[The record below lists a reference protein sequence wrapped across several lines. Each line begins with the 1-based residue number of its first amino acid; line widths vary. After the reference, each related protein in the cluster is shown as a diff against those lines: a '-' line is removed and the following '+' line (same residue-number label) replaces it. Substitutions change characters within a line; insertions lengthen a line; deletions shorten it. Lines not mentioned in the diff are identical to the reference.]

1 MMHALPFRLSKK
13 QHIVIRL
20 LAVFAVLAALIAS
33 GLAVIPGPT
42 PAQAQTQNIPVS
54 PAKQD
59 FSNTTTQNTYT
70 FTVDA
75 DATMNSLDFSVEG
88 NYFLL
93 EYDLMV
99 NGRSLKKE
107 TFSSAQK
114 LPYSKTITGLNST
127 LKKGDKINLYLRFNY
142 PRVKGSVSVSPKG
155 TLGGSAPTPTPAQ
168 PTPTPTPTPTS
179 TPDPSD
185 KTVTPAAPT
194 AVDPATAP
202 QCVEKGYIN
211 IPGTQGVDYYIA
223 DQKKPAGQQFYEAR
237 TAATVKITAKPQPGY
252 QFTSGAQTEWSF
264 KMSGQVKS
272 CSGDQPTPPPGNS
285 REFTATGHGFSLQTV
300 PVDPNRP
307 DTFAAKVV
315 EDSKLEHA
323 TVRIKTDATYLDP
336 QNYQVTVDKIEE
348 GVTLEK
354 RAVDTG
360 NGFIATDIVPVKNG
374 KQVDSALIP
383 KDAVFTFTNNQPEN
397 KRLSVELDAY
407 GTKATDSTEP
417 PIVSPPDGAQWVNG
431 RAANPQM
438 PTRCGLRIAVVA
450 DLSTSLNYAD
460 TNGFQASKTAANT
473 FIDALAGTPAEL
485 GIYNFA
491 SSAPANANGSTFGKN
506 PPYIS
511 MDSQEGIDEAKQVV
525 SNWNFNQNNSATNWQ
540 AGLQQVKA
548 GNYDVVY
555 FITDG
560 MPTTSSTIKSKGI
573 GGEFVQA
580 SALNDAIDAANELK
594 ASGTRVVPLMVDLT
608 LGGNTN
614 KRWVVERDYV
624 LKDIKRIG
632 LNAETPQKPGI
643 YYKTNSG
650 VQAARE
656 ANYVGTG
663 EEALTLVNLERAVQ
677 LAPNQSLQVFERRQN
692 GTVATITSDKSKWT
706 YGTRDVKVMGEDIS
720 GTGDTKRVQGYSQLA
735 AQMKAI
741 AQELTKRCD
750 GVVSVKKRIVD
761 VNGNVLKDREPGWEF
776 TLSAGGQDIIDP
788 GNGELVR
795 RSLKVTSWADADRGT
810 AKWNIKSGT
819 AQDLMLSETQK
830 EGYTLFKRPNPANP
844 QDPAKYNAVCNETRD
859 GKTTPIAVQNEG
871 QFGFKVRMNEKDKVL
886 SRVSCVVDNY
896 KTPETPPGK
905 LTFKKAEYRD
915 GSIAELSG
923 LGGASFEIYPSKD
936 GKPDFSA
943 GKPLYTIKPGQES
956 IEVKTTGT
964 FFLVETKAPNGLNL
978 LPKPVPFEIAFDKD
992 ANTYKISTVGDNP
1005 QIQASGSGDAM
1016 LLVVADTASGQLPK
1030 TGGNGVLVWALGGLV
1045 MAGGGALWM
1054 RRRKL

>member
-59 FSNTTTQNTYT
+59 FSNTATQNTYT

-75 DATMNSLDFSVEG
+75 DATMNSLDFNVTG

-93 EYDLMV
+93 EYNLMV

-107 TFSSAQK
+107 TFSSSQK
-114 LPYSKTITGLNST
+114 LPYSKTVSGLNSP
-127 LKKGDKINLYLRFNY
+127 LKKGDKIDLYLRFNF
-142 PRVKGSVSVSPKG
+142 PREQGTVSMTPKG
-155 TLGGSAPTPTPAQ
+155 TLGGSTPTPTPT
-168 PTPTPTPTPTS
+168 PTQPTPTPTPTS

-223 DQKKPAGQQFYEAR
+223 GQKKPAGQHFFEG
-237 TAATVKITAKPQPGY
+237 TKPATVKVTAKAQSGY
-252 QFTSGAQTEWSF
+252 QIASGATTEWSF
-264 KMSGQVKS
+264 NMSGEVKN
-272 CSGDQPTPPPGNS
+272 CSGDQPTPPPDG
-285 REFTATGHGFSLQTV
+285 RTFKATGHGFSLQGD
-300 PVDPNRP
+300 PVAPNRP
-307 DTFAAKVV
+307 DTFTAKVG
-315 EDSKLEHA
+315 EDAKLNYI
-323 TVRIKTDATYLDP
+323 TVRIKTDATFLDP
-336 QNYQVTVDKIEE
+336 QHYQLTVDKIED
-348 GVTLEK
+348 GVTLQK
-354 RAVDTG
+354 RNVNIG
-360 NGFIATDIVPVKNG
+360 NGYITMDVVPMKDG
-374 KQVDSALIP
+374 KQVDSAFLP
-383 KDAVFTFTNNQPEN
+383 KDAVFTFTNNLAQN
-397 KRLSVELDAY
+397 KSLVVELDAY
-407 GTKATDSTEP
+407 GTKSADPTDP
-417 PIVSPPDGAQWVNG
+417 PIISPPDGADWVHG
-431 RAANPQM
+431 RVANPQLPM
-438 PTRCGLRIAVVA
+438 TCGLRIAVVA

-460 TNGFQASKTAANT
+460 NTNGFDESKKATNA
-473 FIDALAGTPAEL
+473 FIDALAGTSAEL
-485 GIYNFA
+485 GLYNFA
-491 SSAPANANGSTFGKN
+491 STAPANVPGSTHGNN

-511 MDSQEGIDEAKQVV
+511 MLTQDGVTQAKRVV

-608 LGGNTN
+608 LGGRTSQRPVVTNDLVLKDAKRIGWQADPGQAPGLYYKIRSDHPKAIHANYINTDILVN
-614 KRWVVERDYV
+614 LKMAYDGAGNQTLQVVER
-624 LKDIKRIG
+624 L
-632 LNAETPQKPGI
+632 
-643 YYKTNSG
+643 
-650 VQAARE
+650 
-656 ANYVGTG
+656 
-663 EEALTLVNLERAVQ
+663 
-677 LAPNQSLQVFERRQN
+677 PNGRQE
-692 GTVATITSDKSKWT
+692 TITSKMSRWT

-720 GTGDTKRVQGYSQLA
+720 GTGDTVRITNYSGLA
-735 AQMKAI
+735 AQMKSI
-741 AQELTKRCD
+741 AQDLTKKC
-750 GVVSVKKRIVD
+750 GGEVIVKKRIVD
-761 VNGNVLKDREPGWEF
+761 EDGKVLSDSEPGWEF
-776 TLSAGGQDIIDP
+776 TLSANGQKVIDP
-788 GNGELVR
+788 GNGELVTQWR
-795 RSLKVTSWADADRGT
+795 KATSWREEDKGT
-810 AKWNIKSGT
+810 ARWGIQSET
-819 AQDLMLSETQK
+819 AQDLTLTETQQA
-830 EGYTLFKRPNPANP
+830 GYTLFKR
-844 QDPAKYNAVCNETRD
+844 DGKNAVCQETRD
-859 GKTTPIAVQNEG
+859 GKTTSIAVQNDGE
-871 QFGFKVRMNEKDKVL
+871 FGFKVRMNEKDKVL

-896 KTPETPPGK
+896 KTPEATGK
-905 LTFKKAEYRD
+905 LTFKKAQYVD
-915 GSIAELSG
+915 GEVVEMSD
-923 LGGASFEIYPSKD
+923 LGGATFEIYPAKD
-936 GKPDFSA
+936 GKPDYSA

-992 ANTYKISTVGDNP
+992 AKKYRVSTVGNHP
-1005 QIQASGSGDAM
+1005 QLKASGSGDAM

-1054 RRRKL
+1054 RRRKS

>member
-1 MMHALPFRLSKK
+1 MMLALPFRLSKK
-13 QHIVIRL
+13 QHVVIRL
-20 LAVFAVLAALIAS
+20 LAVFAVLAALVANA
-33 GLAVIPGPT
+33 LAAIPGPA
-42 PAQAQTQNIPVS
+42 PAQAQTQTIPVS

-107 TFSSAQK
+107 TLSSSQK

-142 PRVKGSVSVSPKG
+142 PSVKGSLSITPKG
-155 TLGGSAPTPTPAQ
+155 TLGGSAPTPTPTQ

-211 IPGTQGVDYYIA
+211 IPVTQGVDYYIA
-223 DQKKPAGQQFYEAR
+223 AQKKSAGQHFFEG
-237 TAATVKITAKPQPGY
+237 TEPATVKVTAKPQSGY
-252 QFTSGAQTEWSF
+252 QFTSGATTEWSF
-264 KMSGQVKS
+264 NMSGQVKS
-272 CSGDQPTPPPGNS
+272 CSGEPTPPPDGRTFN
-285 REFTATGHGFSLQTV
+285 ATGHGFSLQGD
-300 PVDPNRP
+300 PVDPSRP
-307 DTFAAKVV
+307 DTFTAKVG
-315 EDSKLEHA
+315 EDAKLNYI
-323 TVRIKTDATYLDP
+323 TVRIKTDATFLDP
-336 QNYQVTVDKIEE
+336 QHYQLTVDKIED
-348 GVTLEK
+348 GVTLQK
-354 RAVDTG
+354 RNVNIG
-360 NGFIATDIVPVKNG
+360 NGFITMDIVPIKNG
-374 KQVDSALIP
+374 KQVDSAFLP
-383 KDAVFTFTNNQPEN
+383 KDAVFTFTNDLAQN
-397 KRLSVELDAY
+397 KSLVVELDAY
-407 GTKATDSTEP
+407 GAKATDPTDP
-417 PIVSPPDGAQWVNG
+417 PIIAPPDGAKWVHG
-431 RAANPQM
+431 RVANPQLPM
-438 PTRCGLRIAVVA
+438 TCGLRIAVVA
-450 DLSTSLNYAD
+450 DLSTSLNYAENA
-460 TNGFQASKTAANT
+460 NGFDESKKATNA
-473 FIDALAGTPAEL
+473 FIDALAGTSAEL
-485 GIYNFA
+485 GLYNFA
-491 SSAPANANGSTFGKN
+491 RTAPANVFGSTHSSN

-511 MDSQEGIDEAKQVV
+511 MLTQDGVTQAKRVV
-525 SNWNFNQNNSATNWQ
+525 SNWNYSANNSATNWQ
-540 AGLQQVKA
+540 AALQQVKA
-548 GNYDVVY
+548 GDYDVVY

-608 LGGNTN
+608 LGGRSSQRPVVTN
-614 KRWVVERDYV
+614 DLV
-624 LKDIKRIG
+624 LKDAKRIAWTADPG
-632 LNAETPQKPGI
+632 QAPGI
-643 YYKTNSG
+643 YYKIRSDLPKATHANLIGTDILMNLKMAYDAAGS
-650 VQAARE
+650 QA
-656 ANYVGTG
+656 
-663 EEALTLVNLERAVQ
+663 
-677 LAPNQSLQVFERRQN
+677 LQVFERLPDGSQR
-692 GTVATITSDKSKWT
+692 TVTLDQSRWT
-706 YGTRDVKVMGEDIS
+706 YGTRDVKTMGEDIS
-720 GTGDTKRVQGYSQLA
+720 GTGDTVRISNYIGLA
-735 AQMKAI
+735 AQMKSI
-741 AQELTKRCD
+741 AQDLTKKCN
-750 GVVSVKKRIVD
+750 GEVIVKKRIVD
-761 VNGNVLKDREPGWEF
+761 EEGNVLSDGEPGWEF

-795 RSLKVTSWADADRGT
+795 RSLKVTSSDEKDRGT
-810 AKWNIKSGT
+810 AKWNIQSET
-819 AQDLMLSETQK
+819 AQDLTVTETQK
-830 EGYTLFKRPNPANP
+830 EGYSLYQRNGK
-844 QDPAKYNAVCNETRD
+844 NAVCQETRD
-859 GKTTPIAVQNEG
+859 GTTTPIDVQNDGE
-871 QFGFKVRMNEKDKVL
+871 FGFKVRMNEQNKVL

-896 KTPETPPGK
+896 KTPETQPGK
-905 LTFKKAEYRD
+905 LTFKKAQYVD
-915 GSIAELSG
+915 GKITEMPG
-923 LGGASFEIYPSKD
+923 LGGATFEIYPAED
-936 GKPDFSA
+936 GKPDYSA

-978 LPKPVPFEIAFDKD
+978 LPKPVPFEISFDKD
-992 ANTYKISTVGDNP
+992 AKTYKVSTVGDNP

-1054 RRRKL
+1054 RRRKS

>member
-13 QHIVIRL
+13 QYVVIRL

-59 FSNTTTQNTYT
+59 FSNTATQNTHT

-107 TFSSAQK
+107 TLSSSQK
-114 LPYSKTITGLNST
+114 LPYSKTVTGLNST

-142 PRVKGSVSVSPKG
+142 PRVKGSVSVTPKG
-155 TLGGSAPTPTPAQ
+155 SLDNSTPTPTPT
-168 PTPTPTPTPTS
+168 PTQPTPTPTPTS

-223 DQKKPAGQQFYEAR
+223 GQKKPAGKHFFEG
-237 TAATVKITAKPQPGY
+237 TKPATVKVTAKAQSGY
-252 QFTSGAQTEWSF
+252 QFTSGATTEWSF
-264 KMSGQVKS
+264 NMSGQVKS
-272 CSGDQPTPPPGNS
+272 CSGEPTPPPDG
-285 REFTATGHGFSLQTV
+285 RTFKATGHGFSLQGD

-307 DTFAAKVV
+307 DTFTAKVG
-315 EDSKLEHA
+315 EEAKLNYI
-323 TVRIKTDATYLDP
+323 TVRIKTDATFLDP
-336 QNYQVTVDKIEE
+336 QHYQLTVDKIED
-348 GVTLEK
+348 GVTLQK
-354 RAVDTG
+354 RNVSIG
-360 NGFIATDIVPVKNG
+360 NGHITMDVVPMKDG
-374 KQVDSALIP
+374 KQVDSAFLP
-383 KDAVFTFTNNQPEN
+383 KDAVFTFTNNLAKN
-397 KRLSVELDAY
+397 KSLVVELDAY
-407 GTKATDSTEP
+407 GTKSADPTDP
-417 PIVSPPDGAQWVNG
+417 PIISPPDGADWVHG
-431 RAANPQM
+431 RVANPSVPM
-438 PTRCGLRIAVVA
+438 TCGLRIAVVA

-460 TNGFQASKTAANT
+460 NANGFDESKKATNA
-473 FIDALAGTPAEL
+473 FIDALAGTSAEL
-485 GIYNFA
+485 GLYNFA
-491 SSAPANANGSTFGKN
+491 STAPANVPGSTHGNN

-511 MDSQEGIDEAKQVV
+511 MLTQDGVTQAKRVV
-525 SNWNFNQNNSATNWQ
+525 SNWNYNANNSATNWQ

-548 GNYDVVY
+548 GDYDVVY

-608 LGGNTN
+608 LGGRTSQRPVVTN
-614 KRWVVERDYV
+614 DLV
-624 LKDIKRIG
+624 LKDAKRIG
-632 LNAETPQKPGI
+632 WQADPGQAPGL
-643 YYKTNSG
+643 YYKIRSDHPK
-650 VQAARE
+650 AIH
-656 ANYVGTG
+656 ANYIGTD
-663 EEALTLVNLERAVQ
+663 TLVNLKMAYDG
-677 LAPNQSLQVFERRQN
+677 AGNQTLQVFERLPNGRQE
-692 GTVATITSDKSKWT
+692 TVTLNQSRWT
-706 YGTRDVKVMGEDIS
+706 YGTRDVKTMGEDIS
-720 GTGDTKRVQGYSQLA
+720 GTGDTVRISNYSGLA
-735 AQMKAI
+735 AQMKSI
-741 AQELTKRCD
+741 AQDLTKKCN
-750 GVVSVKKRIVD
+750 GEVIVKKRIVD
-761 VNGNVLKDREPGWEF
+761 ENGKVLSDGEPGWEF

-795 RSLKVTSWADADRGT
+795 RSLKVTSSDEKDRGT
-810 AKWNIKSGT
+810 AKWNIQSET
-819 AQDLMLSETQK
+819 AQDLTLTETQK
-830 EGYTLFKRPNPANP
+830 EGYSLYQRDGK
-844 QDPAKYNAVCNETRD
+844 NAVCQETRD
-859 GKTTPIAVQNEG
+859 GKTTPLDVQDDGE
-871 QFGFKVRMNEKDKVL
+871 FGFKVRMNEKGKVL

-896 KTPETPPGK
+896 KTPEATGK
-905 LTFKKAEYRD
+905 LTFKKAQYVD
-915 GSIAELSG
+915 GEIVEMSG
-923 LGGASFEIYPSKD
+923 LGGATFEIYPAKD
-936 GKPDFSA
+936 GKPDYSA

-992 ANTYKISTVGDNP
+992 AKTYRISTVGNNP
-1005 QIQASGSGDAM
+1005 QITASGSGDAM
-1016 LLVVADTASGQLPK
+1016 LLVVADTASGRLPK

-1045 MAGGGALWM
+1045 MAGGGALWI
-1054 RRRKL
+1054 RRRQS